1 MDPPLK
7 PKENTMNAVAQK
19 FLFVTAAGVTIW
31 ALMQSPSAQTT
42 GADAAISAMEE
53 AASKAGVSPKSLAAA
68 AAARN
73 NADAAMARA
82 SSSLPTQADRKASAA
97 MSR

>member
-1 MDPPLK
+1 
-7 PKENTMNAVAQK
+7 MNAVAQK

-42 GADAAISAMEE
+42 GADAALSAMEE
-53 AASKAGVSPKSLAAA
+53 AARKAGVSPKSS